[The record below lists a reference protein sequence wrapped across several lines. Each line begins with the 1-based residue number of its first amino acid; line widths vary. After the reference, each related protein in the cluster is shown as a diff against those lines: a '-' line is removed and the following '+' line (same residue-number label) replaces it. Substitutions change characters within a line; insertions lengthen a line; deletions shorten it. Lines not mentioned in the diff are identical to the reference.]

1 MTPYAKTT
9 VTEAEHAW
17 YVEISHHA
25 ATVAAL
31 ALAKGTMRLG
41 QAHRYML
48 AAHLSALM
56 DGMGEAEALACLDE
70 MVEDLRHIEGLQ
82 TPAVVGR

>member
-1 MTPYAKTT
+1 MSPYARAT

-17 YVEISHHA
+17 YVKLSTYA
-25 ATVAAL
+25 ATVAAQS
-31 ALAKGTMRLG
+31 LAKGSMRLG

-48 AAHLSALM
+48 AAHLGALM

-70 MVEDLRHIEGLQ
+70 IVEDLRSEGLQ
-82 TPAVVGR
+82 TAAVVGR